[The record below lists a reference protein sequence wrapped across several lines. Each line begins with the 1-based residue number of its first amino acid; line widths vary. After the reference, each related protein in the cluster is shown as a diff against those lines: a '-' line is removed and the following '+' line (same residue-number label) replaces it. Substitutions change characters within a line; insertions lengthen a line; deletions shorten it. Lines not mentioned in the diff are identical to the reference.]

1 MEFRKNLVRYNEVK
15 GCADY
20 YNPEPCSP
28 LSYRDKITEYCK
40 EISYDPIFDE
50 VFRNRCTGGTN
61 VSVVNVFG
69 APRNL
74 RNIKGGLYAS

>member
-1 MEFRKNLVRYNEVK
+1 MEFRKSLIKYNEVK

-28 LSYRDKITEYCK
+28 IPDLDKIKGYCK

-50 VFRNRCTGGTN
+50 VFRNKCTGGTN
-61 VSVVNVFG
+61 ISAVNVFG